1 MELLL
6 EILLNLFVAGG
17 VAYLVAKQTWTELK
31 SALT

>member
-17 VAYLVAKQTWTELK
+17 IVYLASKQAWDDLK
-31 SALT
+31 STLA